1 MEIAAVAATTI
12 LTVYTGLLVVRW
24 GADLLTRVGL
34 LRTPGRPAAL
44 ALEGLRV
51 TTDPLLRPIGKR
63 VPPLRI
69 GSVAFDLS
77 FPLLLVLLPI
87 VNAFIT
93 ALAG

>member
-1 MEIAAVAATTI
+1 MAIVATVAGIVLTT
-12 LTVYTGLLVVRW
+12 YTGLLVLRW

-34 LRTPGRPAAL
+34 LREPSRPAAL

-63 VPPLRI
+63 VPPLRF
-69 GSVAFDLS
+69 GAVAFDLS